1 MWTLDIASGDL
12 CFGETKV
19 GRLNQSETLVL
30 SCLISNHD
38 LLVSKDLLLDTGWP
52 GKFVAPNSLTAAIKN
67 IRQLLSRVES
77 DIFIETAHRKGYT
90 LKGNPEHI
98 RLIEIVPSA
107 QIRLPDNAVQE
118 MSSVDEFVQSD
129 EGLNATIMEEQQV
142 RTTHWLQLKCGSR
155 RCLYLLLSIIMV
167 VYLLVTFILIF
178 FVTFKPADL
187 YCYKINKAEFCGLF
201 ELNSTYKQRITDSYG
216 ESEAKYY
223 YGYDESLDEIKIYSA
238 N

>member
-38 LLVSKDLLLDTGWP
+38 LLVSKDMLLDTGWP

-67 IRQLLSRVES
+67 IRQLLSSVES

-98 RLIEIVPSA
+98 RLIEIVASA
-107 QIRLPDNAVQE
+107 QIRVPEEPVQE
-118 MSSVDEFVQSD
+118 TASVSELVHCDEAL
-129 EGLNATIMEEQQV
+129 GNTIMAEQQV
-142 RTTHWLQLKCGSR
+142 KTPRWLQLKCGSK
-155 RCLYLLLSIIMV
+155 RCLYLLLSIVMV
-167 VYLLVTFILIF
+167 VYLLVMFTFIF

-187 YCYKINKAEFCGLF
+187 YCYQINKAEFCGLF
-201 ELNSTYKQRITDSYG
+201 ELKPAQKQIFTESYG

-223 YGYDESLDEIKIYSA
+223 YGYDESFDEIKVYPA
-238 N
+238 D